1 MAMTKEWSWM
11 LLVKRLASEK
21 KESEVVEFKQ
31 NNFDPS
37 MIGEDISALANAA
50 AVLGEEKAYMVWGIS
65 DKEFDLVGTT
75 FDPDKTKIG
84 NEGLRN
90 WLSTQLQPRL
100 FIDFHKVSEDGKN
113 YVILE
118 IEKSRGLVTSFKKTP
133 YCRVGSYTKPLKEF
147 PLIEKKLWA
156 KLNDAVPEERLVAF
170 DLTESEVAS
179 KLSFSTYF
187 QTLGT
192 PIPSTL
198 EEMLRRLANDG
209 MVKKQD
215 NGLYSIT
222 LMGALLL
229 ANNLSDFSSLGR
241 KEITITLFEGETKIQ
256 NRESKEF
263 KSGYL
268 LSFEEA
274 ISYLK
279 SFTLQRTFVNEKGYT
294 ASSYFY
300 PDIVLR
306 EGLTNAII
314 HQDLLERGAG
324 PMVNITS
331 TFIEFVN
338 PGNLKISPDHIIDAE
353 PIAENEK
360 LSSFLRRAGIGDARG
375 TGFDKMENALEEAR
389 MLSPSVHEL
398 SSSVSVY
405 VYAQKPFSKW
415 SLEEKLSAAYYHAC
429 LFYYSAGKPMTN
441 ETLRNRFG
449 LNAKDKSIVSRIIRT
464 AVERGLL
471 KIQNETAS
479 DKNRSYVP
487 YWA

>member
-1 MAMTKEWSWM
+1 MTKEWNWM

-21 KESEVVEFKQ
+21 KESGVVEFKQ
-31 NNFDPS
+31 NNADAS
-37 MIGEDISALANAA
+37 MIGEDISALANMAA
-50 AVLGEEKAYMVWGIS
+50 ILGEEKAYMVWGVS
-65 DKEFDLVGTT
+65 DKEFALIGTS
-75 FDPDKTKIG
+75 FDPDRAKVG
-84 NEGLRN
+84 NEDIGN

-100 FIDFHKVSEDGKN
+100 FIDFHKTSEDGKN

-118 IEKSRGLVTSFKKTP
+118 VEKSRGFATSFKKTP
-133 YCRVGSYTKPLKEF
+133 YCRVGSYTKPLKDF
-147 PLIEKKLWA
+147 PLIEKTLWA

-170 DLTESEVAS
+170 DLSESEVAS
-179 KLSFSTYF
+179 MLSLSAYF
-187 QTLGT
+187 KVLGT
-192 PIPSTL
+192 PTPSTL

-215 NGLYSIT
+215 DGLYSIT
-222 LMGALLL
+222 LMGAVLL
-229 ANNLSDFSSLGR
+229 ANNLGDFPTIGR
-241 KEITITLFEGETKIQ
+241 KEITITLFEGESKIQ

-279 SFTLQRTFVNEKGYT
+279 SFTLQRTFVNERGYT
-294 ASSYFY
+294 TSSYFY

-331 TFIEFVN
+331 AFIEFVN
-338 PGNLKISPDHIIDAE
+338 PGRLRVSPEHIIDAE
-353 PIAENEK
+353 PVAENEK
-360 LSSFLRRAGIGDARG
+360 LSSFLRRVGIGDARG
-375 TGFDKMENALEEAR
+375 TGFDKIENALEEAR

-415 SLEEKLSAAYYHAC
+415 TLEERLSAAYYHAC
-429 LFYYSAGKPMTN
+429 LYYYSAGKAMSN
-441 ETLRNRFG
+441 ETLRNRYG
-449 LNAKDKSIVSRIIRT
+449 LGIKDKSLVSRIIRT

-471 KIQNETAS
+471 KVQNETAS
-479 DKNRSYVP
+479 DKNRTYVP

>member
-1 MAMTKEWSWM
+1 MTKEWKWM
-11 LLVKRLASEK
+11 LLIKRLANER
-21 KESEVVEFKQ
+21 KESEVVEFKH
-31 NNFDPS
+31 NNDNPS
-37 MIGEDISALANAA
+37 MIGEDISALANMATI
-50 AVLGEEKAYMVWGIS
+50 LNEEKAYIVWGVS
-65 DKEFDLVGTT
+65 DKEFELVGTT
-75 FDPDKTKIG
+75 FDPDNTKAG
-84 NEGLRN
+84 NEDIGN

-100 FIDFHKVSEDGKN
+100 FVDFHKTSEDGKN

-118 IEKSRGLVTSFKKTP
+118 IEKSRGLVTSFKKTS
-133 YCRVGSYTKPLKEF
+133 YCRIGSYTKPLKDY

-156 KLNDAVPEERLVAF
+156 KLNNPVPEERLVAF
-170 DLTESEVAS
+170 DLSENEVAS

-187 QTLGT
+187 KVLGT

-198 EEMLRRLANDG
+198 EEMLRRLSNDG
-209 MVKKQD
+209 MVKKQND
-215 NGLYSIT
+215 GLYSIT
-222 LMGALLL
+222 LMGAVLL
-229 ANNLSDFSSLGR
+229 ANNLDDFSSLGR

-268 LSFEEA
+268 LSFEDA

-279 SFTLQRTFVNEKGYT
+279 SFTLQRTFVNEKGHT
-294 ASSYFY
+294 TSSYYY

-314 HQDLLERGAG
+314 HQDLLERGTG

-331 TFIEFVN
+331 SYIEFVN
-338 PGNLKISPDHIIDAE
+338 PGTLKISPEHIIDAE

-405 VYAQKPFSKW
+405 VYASKPFSKW
-415 SLEEKLSAAYYHAC
+415 SLEEKLNAAYYHAC
-429 LFYYSAGKPMTN
+429 LFYYSAGKAMTN
-441 ETLRNRFG
+441 ETLRNRYG
-449 LNAKDKSIVSRIIRT
+449 LSAKDKSIVSRIIRI

-471 KIQNETAS
+471 KMQSETAS

>member
-1 MAMTKEWSWM
+1 MTKEWNWM
-11 LLVKRLASEK
+11 LLIKRLASEK
-21 KESEVVEFKQ
+21 KENEVVEFKH
-31 NNFDPS
+31 NNIDPNT
-37 MIGEDISALANAA
+37 IGQDISALANMAA
-50 AVLGEEKAYMVWGIS
+50 ILGKEKAYMVWGVS
-65 DKEFDLVGTT
+65 NENFDLVGTN
-75 FDPDKTKIG
+75 FDPSKTKVG
-84 NEGLRN
+84 NEDIGN

-100 FIDFHKVSEDGKN
+100 FIDFHETSENGNK

-118 IEKSRGLVTSFKKTP
+118 IEKSRGFVTTFKKTP

-147 PLIEKKLWA
+147 PFIEKKLWA
-156 KLNDAVPEERLVAF
+156 KLNDAVPEERLIAF
-170 DLTESEVAS
+170 DLSESEVAS
-179 KLSFSTYF
+179 KLSLGTYF
-187 QTLGT
+187 KVLGT
-192 PIPSTL
+192 PVPSTL
-198 EEMLRRLANDG
+198 EEMLRRLENDE

-215 NGLYSIT
+215 DGLYSIT
-222 LMGALLL
+222 LMGAVLL
-229 ANNLSDFSSLGR
+229 ANDLSDFASLGR

-268 LSFEEA
+268 LSFEDA

-279 SFTLQRTFVNEKGYT
+279 SFTLRRTFVNEKGYT
-294 ASSYFY
+294 SSSYFY

-331 TFIEFVN
+331 AFIEFVN
-338 PGNLKISPDHIIDAE
+338 PGSLKISPEHIIDAE

-375 TGFDKMENALEEAR
+375 TGFDKMESALEEAR

-398 SSSVSVY
+398 SNSVSVY

-415 SLEEKLSAAYYHAC
+415 SLDEKLSAAYYHAC
-429 LFYYSAGKPMTN
+429 LFYYSAGKAMNN
-441 ETLRNRFG
+441 ETLRNRYG
-449 LNAKDKSIVSRIIRT
+449 LKEKDKSIVSRILRA

-471 KIQNETAS
+471 KIRNEGAS

>member
-1 MAMTKEWSWM
+1 MTKEWNWI
-11 LLVKRLASEK
+11 LLVKRLAKEK

-31 NNFDPS
+31 NNADAN
-37 MIGEDISALANAA
+37 MIGEDISALANMAS
-50 AVLGEEKAYMVWGIS
+50 VLGEEKAYMVWGVS
-65 DKEFDLVGTT
+65 DKTFDLVGTS
-75 FDPDKTKIG
+75 FDPDKAKVG
-84 NEGLRN
+84 NEDIAN
-90 WLSTQLQPRL
+90 WLTTQLQPRL
-100 FIDFHKVSEDGKN
+100 FVDFHKTSENGKN

-118 IEKSRGLVTSFKKTP
+118 IEKSRGFATAFKKTA

-170 DLTESEVAS
+170 DLSESEVAS

-187 QTLGT
+187 KVLGV
-192 PIPSTL
+192 PVPSTL
-198 EEMLRRLANDG
+198 EEMLRRLSNDG

-215 NGLYSIT
+215 DGLYSIT
-222 LMGALLL
+222 LMGAVLL
-229 ANNLSDFSSLGR
+229 ANDLSDFSSLGR
-241 KEITITLFEGETKIQ
+241 KQITITLFEGESKIQ

-263 KSGYL
+263 KTGYL

-331 TFIEFVN
+331 AFIEFVN
-338 PGNLKISPDHIIDAE
+338 PGNLKVSPDHIIDAE

-415 SLEEKLSAAYYHAC
+415 TIEEKLSSAYYHAC
-429 LFYYSAGKPMTN
+429 LYYYSAGKAMTN
-441 ETLRNRFG
+441 ESLRNRYG
-449 LNAKDKSIVSRIIRT
+449 LSAKDMSIVSRIIRL
-464 AVERGLL
+464 ALERGLL
-471 KIQNETAS
+471 KLQSETAS
-479 DKNRSYVP
+479 IKNRAYVP

>member
-1 MAMTKEWSWM
+1 MTKEWNLM
-11 LLVKRLASEK
+11 LLVKRLASER
-21 KESEVVEFKQ
+21 KESEIIEFKQ
-31 NNFDPS
+31 NNADAD
-37 MIGEDISALANAA
+37 MIGKDISALANMAA
-50 AVLGEEKAYMVWGIS
+50 IQGEEKAYMIWGVE
-65 DKEFDLVGTT
+65 DKVFNLVGTS
-75 FDPDKTKIG
+75 FDPDKSKVG
-84 NEGLRN
+84 NEDIAN

-100 FIDFHKVSEDGKN
+100 FIDFHKTSEDGKN

-118 IEKSRGLVTSFKKTP
+118 IEKSRNLVTTFKKTP
-133 YCRVGSYTKPLKEF
+133 YCRVGSYTKPLREF
-147 PLIEKKLWA
+147 PLIEKKLWS

-170 DLTESEVAS
+170 DLSESEVAS
-179 KLSFSTYF
+179 KLSFSAYF
-187 QTLGT
+187 KTLGT

-198 EEMLRRLANDG
+198 EEMLRRLSNDG

-215 NGLYSIT
+215 DGLYSIT
-222 LMGALLL
+222 LMGAVLL
-229 ANNLSDFSSLGR
+229 ANNLSDFATLGR
-241 KEITITLFEGETKIQ
+241 KQITITLFEGESKIQ

-263 KSGYL
+263 KAGYL
-268 LSFEEA
+268 LSFEDA

-294 ASSYFY
+294 TSSYFY

-324 PMVNITS
+324 PMINITNS
-331 TFIEFVN
+331 FIEFVN
-338 PGNLKISPDHIIDAE
+338 PGTLKISPDHIIDAE

-415 SLEEKLSAAYYHAC
+415 NLEEKLSAAYYHAC
-429 LFYYSAGKPMTN
+429 LFYYSAGKAMTN
-441 ETLRNRFG
+441 ESLRIRYG
-449 LNAKDKSIVSRIIRT
+449 LSSKDKSTVSRIIRV

-471 KIQNETAS
+471 KPQNETSS
-479 DKNRSYVP
+479 DKSRSYIP

>member
-1 MAMTKEWSWM
+1 MTKEWNWM
-11 LLVKRLASEK
+11 LLVKRLANEK
-21 KESEVVEFKQ
+21 KESEVVEFKE
-31 NNFDPS
+31 NNADPN
-37 MIGEDISALANAA
+37 MIGEDISALANMAA
-50 AVLGEEKAYMVWGIS
+50 LLGVEKAYMVWGVS
-65 DKEFDLVGTT
+65 NEGSALVGTS
-75 FDPDKTKIG
+75 FDPDKAKIG
-84 NEGLRN
+84 NEDLAN

-100 FIDFHKVSEDGKN
+100 FIDFHKTSENGND

-118 IEKSRGLVTSFKKTP
+118 IEKSRGFATTFKKMP
-133 YCRVGSYTKPLKEF
+133 YCRVGSYTKPLKDF

-170 DLTESEVAS
+170 DLSESEVAS

-187 QTLGT
+187 RVLGT
-192 PIPSTL
+192 PVPSTL

-215 NGLYSIT
+215 DGLYSIT
-222 LMGALLL
+222 LMGAVLL
-229 ANNLSDFSSLGR
+229 ANDLGDFPSLGR

-268 LSFEEA
+268 LSFEDA

-331 TFIEFVN
+331 AFIEFVN
-338 PGNLKISPDHIIDAE
+338 PGTLKISPEHIIDAE

-389 MLSPSVHEL
+389 MLSPSIHEL

-415 SLEEKLSAAYYHAC
+415 NLEEKLSAAYYHAC
-429 LFYYSAGKPMTN
+429 LFYYSAGKAMTN
-441 ETLRNRFG
+441 ESLRNRYG
-449 LNAKDKSIVSRIIRT
+449 LSSKDKSLVSRIIRVS
-464 AVERGLL
+464 VERGLL
-471 KIQNETAS
+471 KPQSETAS